1 MIPSNREK
9 RSILRGLDHAS
20 RHQIC
25 HFAILLSLLTLWSV
39 ALHSERPILARS
51 TMAFVAAG
59 LEMVQAFLRRELLN
73 GDPLNHSN
81 VAVAFTGVS
90 SLALGVS

>member
-1 MIPSNREK
+1 
-9 RSILRGLDHAS
+9 
-20 RHQIC
+20 
-25 HFAILLSLLTLWSV
+25 
-39 ALHSERPILARS
+39 
-51 TMAFVAAG
+51 MAFVAAG